1 MAGANGAVA
10 APSFSDVVPEDPLPG
25 LGRSSPHGRNSSD
38 HDALF
43 CALSA
48 RFGFQKRVGGCTT
61 GTSGAETDA
70 LVAVGLAPGARWG
83 FCSCSG
89 STASGRSPG
98 GNTHSSDGPE
108 AIIGIHWPCR
118 WIDRSFLG
126 RTCTSRHAVRCFTY
140 FGFRTRVLGVRRLH
154 VTRCC
159 TLSVME

>member
-89 STASGRSPG
+89 STASGRGPG
-98 GNTHSSDGPE
+98 ENTHSSDGHG
-108 AIIGIHWPCR
+108 AIIGIHRPCK
-118 WIDRSFLG
+118 WIDWSFLG